1 MKNAYRKSVE
11 LAQQKGAT
19 YNKKLVKFSK
29 QMKNYHLA
37 QKTTGGGSPPRP
49 PTPPSPDNY
58 SHNPKYDLLPL
69 HSPNVVSYPNEPE
82 IEPEKEKPRYRRPQI
97 EPEKEKPRDTR
108 PQIEPEKEKPRD
120 KRPQI
125 ESGDLLSTAC
135 KSLFFED
142 ENPPATL
149 TSQQIFLDE
158 NSSWELSTNATS
170 SGPFQ
175 DDNSRLTSRTVNPV
189 KPVVAEKSVNSSRK
203 GEEGRRVGEEREE
216 LCNESKK
223 LLKRK
228 AEIMGKYFFN
238 STIFKNI

>member
-97 EPEKEKPRDTR
+97 EPEKE
-108 PQIEPEKEKPRD
+108 PRD

-125 ESGDLLSTAC
+125 ESGDLLSSAC
-135 KSLFFED
+135 KNLFFED
-142 ENPPATL
+142 ENPPAIL

-203 GEEGRRVGEEREE
+203 GELGRRVGEEREE

-228 AEIMGKYFFN
+228 AQIMGKYFFN

>member
-1 MKNAYRKSVE
+1 M
-11 LAQQKGAT
+11 
-19 YNKKLVKFSK
+19 
-29 QMKNYHLA
+29 
-37 QKTTGGGSPPRP
+37 
-49 PTPPSPDNY
+49 
-58 SHNPKYDLLPL
+58 
-69 HSPNVVSYPNEPE
+69 VSYPNEPE

-97 EPEKEKPRDTR
+97 EPEKE
-108 PQIEPEKEKPRD
+108 PRD

-125 ESGDLLSTAC
+125 ESGDLLSSAC
-135 KSLFFED
+135 KNLFFED
-142 ENPPATL
+142 ENPPAIL

-228 AEIMGKYFFN
+228 AQIMGKYFFN